1 MALENKELV
10 SVSLARLT
18 QPEFS
23 QCMNRQVTEIEN
35 LGSTVLTDEPM
46 NLLLA
51 AVKSAST
58 DYSKSI
64 LQIQKSEFT
73 TKLAELDDTRDR
85 AFVGYMAALKSFSY
99 TDDAEELDAYQK
111 LMILTDKYKGVEKLN
126 YEAESAELKK
136 MLEALESAEY
146 SAPVAKV
153 NLASKINRIKTTNAA
168 FNELFDIRNND
179 TNAKEVFD
187 AKLLR
192 KDLYNKYNKFAD
204 YVVTMANT
212 FNKEP
217 FNSALKTMNTVRSY
231 YRDIL
236 KRREGVS
243 KAAKAKTQTP
253 PDKNQ

>member
-10 SVSLARLT
+10 SISLARLT

-35 LGSTVLTDEPM
+35 LGSTELTDEPM

-51 AVKSAST
+51 AVKSASI

-64 LQIQKSEFT
+64 LQILKSEFT
-73 TKLAELDDTRDR
+73 IKLAELDDTRDR
-85 AFVGYMAALKSFSY
+85 AFLGYMASLKSFAY
-99 TDDAEELDAYQK
+99 TDDTEEMGAYQK
-111 LMILTDKYKGVEKLN
+111 LMILADKYRGVEKLN

-136 MLEALESAEY
+136 MLEALESADY
-146 SAPVAKV
+146 SAPVAKL
-153 NLASKINRIKTTNAA
+153 NLASKITRIKTTDTA
-168 FNELFDIRNND
+168 FNELFDTRND
-179 TNAKEVFD
+179 ETNAKEVFD

-192 KDLYNKYNKFAD
+192 KELHKKYNKLAD

-212 FNKEP
+212 FDKEP
-217 FNSALKTMNTVRSY
+217 FNSVLKTMNTVRSY

-243 KAAKAKTQTP
+243 NAAKAKTQNP
-253 PDKNQ
+253 PDTNQ